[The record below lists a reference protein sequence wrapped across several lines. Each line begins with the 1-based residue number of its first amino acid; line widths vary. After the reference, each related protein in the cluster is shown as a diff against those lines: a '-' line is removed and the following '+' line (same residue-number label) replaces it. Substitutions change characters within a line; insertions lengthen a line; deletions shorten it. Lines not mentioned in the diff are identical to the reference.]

1 MDLNPD
7 FSDMLRYLNAH
18 HVEYLV
24 VGSFALALHGRP
36 RVTGDIDLFVRPSAE
51 NGTRVMKALSDFGMT
66 LPGLQAIDFEAPDQI
81 VQLGYPPVRI
91 DLITSIS
98 GVSWDDA
105 WRGRVLGELG
115 GQPVHYLGLSE
126 FIANKK
132 ASGRPKDLG
141 DIDGLA

>member
-7 FSDMLRYLNAH
+7 FSDMLRCLNAQ
-18 HVEYLV
+18 HVEYLI

-36 RVTGDIDLFVRPSAE
+36 RVTGDIDMLVRPSPDNAQ
-51 NGTRVMKALSDFGMT
+51 RVMKALAEFGMA
-66 LPGLQAIDFEAPDQI
+66 LPGISEADFAEPGQI
-81 VQLGYPPVRI
+81 IQLGYPPVRI

-98 GVSWDDA
+98 GVTWEEA
-105 WRGRVLGELG
+105 WRGRVTGEMG
-115 GQPVHYLGLSE
+115 GQPVCYLGLTE